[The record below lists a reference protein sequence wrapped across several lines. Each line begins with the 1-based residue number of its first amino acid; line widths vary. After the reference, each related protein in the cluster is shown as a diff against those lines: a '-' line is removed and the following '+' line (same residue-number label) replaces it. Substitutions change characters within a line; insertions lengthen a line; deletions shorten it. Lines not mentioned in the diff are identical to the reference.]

1 MRKASFKGGIHLH
14 GYKEL
19 TSGKATV
26 PARIPDKVYI
36 PLSQHIGAPCA
47 SLVLVGDTV
56 RKGQKI
62 GEGKGFVTAPIHAS
76 VSGKVSAIELREHPG
91 GTFCPLCCY

>member
-1 MRKASFKGGIHLH
+1 MRKTSFKGGIHLH

-56 RKGQKI
+56 R
-62 GEGKGFVTAPIHAS
+62 
-76 VSGKVSAIELREHPG
+76 
-91 GTFCPLCCY
+91 

>member
-19 TSGKATV
+19 TSGKATI

-47 SLVLVGDTV
+47 SLVLVGDEV
-56 RKGQKI
+56 KKGQRI
-62 GEGKGFVTAPIHAS
+62 GEGKDSLPLQFTLPS
-76 VSGKVSAIELREHPG
+76 VVKWSPLMSGSILAA
-91 GTFCPLCCY
+91 PLCPVL